1 MNWEQLDWP
10 ALDRLR
16 AGFLSG
22 SAAAGPYWTSLSD
35 LASYDL
41 TYAERIGWKWD
52 ALLREL
58 TLRQWRP
65 PAGTTLIDWGCGSG
79 IAARRVAAALGADHF
94 AALQVWD
101 HSPLARSFAANQARA
116 RFPALAVTEIVS
128 EPTPAS
134 VPASYTLVLSHVF
147 NELSAEQRTALLALV
162 AGAAAVL
169 WIEPGTHADSRALA
183 TVRDQVRTTHQ
194 IVAPCTHRENC
205 PLFLA
210 ANERDWC
217 HFFALAPAG
226 IQNDSNWVRFSHRA
240 GLDLRSQAYSYL
252 VLTAAPSSQRSN
264 QSPLIRDQSS
274 ARRDQVS
281 DSPAPSFPL
290 PSSQLPTGSSA
301 ARVLGRVEI
310 FKPYARFLACEATGL
325 HWLELTK
332 RTDPALIKR
341 LDKAP
346 PVPLYALTHD
356 GNRVSAMTP
365 LVEAAA
371 PPAGED

>member
-22 SAAAGPYWTSLSD
+22 SAAAGPYWTSLAD

-58 TLRQWRP
+58 TLRHWSP
-65 PAGTTLIDWGCGSG
+65 PANTTLIDWGCGSG
-79 IAARRVAAALGADHF
+79 VAGRRVVAAYGAKHF
-94 AALQVWD
+94 SELQVWD
-101 HSPLARSFAANQARA
+101 HSALARSFAAKQACE
-116 RFPALAVTEIVS
+116 RFPALAVTEIAI

-134 VPASYTLVLSHVF
+134 LPAAYTLVLSHVF

-162 AGAAAVL
+162 AGAAAVI
-169 WIEPGTHADSRALA
+169 WIEPGTHADSRTLA

-205 PLFLA
+205 PLFQA

-217 HFFALAPAG
+217 HFFASAPAG
-226 IQNDSNWVRFSHRA
+226 IQNDANWVRFSHRA
-240 GLDLRSQAYSYL
+240 GLDLRSQAYSCL
-252 VLTAAPSSQRSN
+252 VLAAAPTTQG
-264 QSPLIRDQSS
+264 L
-274 ARRDQVS
+274 
-281 DSPAPSFPL
+281 PL
-290 PSSQLPTGSSA
+290 PHRTSPPPPECHPLGDTPLGPNSTECHPIGDTTQV
-301 ARVLGRVEI
+301 ARGLGRVEI

-341 LDKAP
+341 MDKAP
-346 PVPLYALTHD
+346 PVPLYAIAHD
-356 GNRVSAMTP
+356 GHRVSAITP
-365 LVEAAA
+365 LVEPAA
-371 PPAGED
+371 PPASED

>member
-1 MNWEQLDWP
+1 MNWDQLDWT

-22 SAAAGPYWTSLSD
+22 TAATGPYWTSPAD
-35 LASYDL
+35 LACYDL

-58 TLRQWRP
+58 TLRDWCP
-65 PAGTTLIDWGCGSG
+65 PAGTTLLDWGCGSG
-79 IAARRVAAALGADHF
+79 VAGRRVAAAFGPTHF

-101 HSPLARSFAANQARA
+101 HSAHARAFAANQARA
-116 RFPALAVTEIVS
+116 HFPTLAVTEIANAPS
-128 EPTPAS
+128 PAAL
-134 VPASYTLVLSHVF
+134 PAAYTLVLSHVF
-147 NELSAEQRTALLALV
+147 NELAADQRAALLALV

-169 WIEPGTHADSRALA
+169 WIEPGTHADSRTLA
-183 TVRDQVRTTHQ
+183 TVRDQMRTTHQ

-217 HFFALAPAG
+217 HFFAHAPAG

-240 GLDLRSQAYSYL
+240 GLDLRSQAYSCL
-252 VLTAAPSSQRSN
+252 VLATTPSAPYVT
-264 QSPLIRDQSS
+264 PS
-274 ARRDQVS
+274 A
-281 DSPAPSFPL
+281 PL
-290 PSSQLPTGSSA
+290 PEGANTTA
-301 ARVLGRVEI
+301 IARVLGRIEV

-325 HWLELTK
+325 HWLELAK

-346 PVPLYALTHD
+346 PVPLYTLAHNGRRAT
-356 GNRVSAMTP
+356 AMTP
-365 LVEAAA
+365 LVEA
-371 PPAGED
+371 PPDPASFGG

>member
-1 MNWEQLDWP
+1 MNWEQLDLS

-22 SAAAGPYWTSLSD
+22 SAAAGPYWTSPAD

-79 IAARRVAAALGADHF
+79 VAGRRVAAAFGADHF
-94 AALQVWD
+94 SALQVWD
-101 HSPLARSFAANQARA
+101 HSAHARSFAASRC
-116 RFPALAVTEIVS
+116 RETFPSLPVVENATA
-128 EPTPAS
+128 PTSANLPA
-134 VPASYTLVLSHVF
+134 AYTLVLSHVF
-147 NELSAEQRTALLALV
+147 NELSAEQRDALLALV

-169 WIEPGTHADSRALA
+169 WIEPGTHADSRTLA
-183 TVRDQVRTTHQ
+183 TVRDQVRATHQ

-210 ANERDWC
+210 TNERDWC
-217 HFFALAPAG
+217 HFFASAPAG

-240 GLDLRSQAYSYL
+240 GLDLRSQAYSCL
-252 VLTAAPSSQRSN
+252 VLDRAPNTHQLAPSSPQLQVPSSEL
-264 QSPLIRDQSS
+264 QAPSSPL
-274 ARRDQVS
+274 
-281 DSPAPSFPL
+281 L
-290 PSSQLPTGSSA
+290 PP

-332 RTDPALIKR
+332 RLDPVLIKR
-341 LDKAP
+341 LDKSP
-346 PVPLYALTHD
+346 PVPLYALAHD
-356 GNRVSAMTP
+356 GQRVTAMTP
-365 LVEAAA
+365 LVEEIAK
-371 PPAGED
+371 PDSE

>member
-22 SAAAGPYWTSLSD
+22 SAAAGPYWTSLAD

-52 ALLREL
+52 VLLREL

-65 PAGTTLIDWGCGSG
+65 PGGTTLIDWGCGSG
-79 IAARRVAAALGADHF
+79 IAGRRVAAAFGTDHF
-94 AALQVWD
+94 AGLQVWD
-101 HSPLARSFAANQARA
+101 HSPLARTFAANQARA
-116 RFPALAVTEIVS
+116 RFPSLAVKEIAS

-134 VPASYTLVLSHVF
+134 LPSPYTLLLSHVF
-147 NELSAEQRTALLALV
+147 NELSTEQRAELLSLV
-162 AGAAAVL
+162 ADAAAVL

-183 TVRDQVRTTHQ
+183 SVRDQVRTTHQ

-217 HFFALAPAG
+217 HFFAPAPAG

-252 VLTAAPSSQRSN
+252 VLATAPSSQPAAPSSG
-264 QSPLIRDQSS
+264 LIAGAS
-274 ARRDQVS
+274 AS
-281 DSPAPSFPL
+281 
-290 PSSQLPTGSSA
+290 
-301 ARVLGRVEI
+301 RVLGRVEI
-310 FKPYARFLACEATGL
+310 FKPYARFLACEPTGL

-346 PVPLYALTHD
+346 PVPLYTLTHD
-356 GNRVSAMTP
+356 GHRVSAMTP
-365 LVEAAA
+365 MLEA
-371 PPAGED
+371 PASPATT

>member
-16 AGFLSG
+16 AGFISG
-22 SAAAGPYWTSLSD
+22 KAAAGPYWTSHSD

-41 TYAERIGWKWD
+41 TYAERIGWKWN

-58 TLRQWRP
+58 TLRHWSP
-65 PAGTTLIDWGCGSG
+65 PANTTLVDWGCGSG
-79 IAARRVAAALGADHF
+79 VAGRRVVAAFGAKHF
-94 AALQVWD
+94 SELQVWD
-101 HSPLARSFAANQARA
+101 HSALARSFAAKQACE
-116 RFPALAVTEIVS
+116 RFPSLAVTEIAS

-134 VPASYTLVLSHVF
+134 LPTAYTLVLSHVF

-169 WIEPGTHADSRALA
+169 WIEPGTHADSRTLA
-183 TVRDQVRTTHQ
+183 TLRDLVRTTHQ

-217 HFFALAPAG
+217 HFFASAPAG

-240 GLDLRSQAYSYL
+240 GLDLRSQAYSCL
-252 VLTAAPSSQRSN
+252 VLAAGPSSELIAPSSK
-264 QSPLIRDQSS
+264 LI
-274 ARRDQVS
+274 AH
-281 DSPAPSFPL
+281 
-290 PSSQLPTGSSA
+290 SSQLPAGSSA

-310 FKPYARFLACEATGL
+310 FKPYARFLACEANGL

-332 RTDPALIKR
+332 RTDTALIKR

-346 PVPLYALTHD
+346 PVPLFALTHD

>member
-1 MNWEQLDWP
+1 MNWDQLDWP
-10 ALDRLR
+10 ALYRLR

-22 SAAAGPYWTSLSD
+22 SAADGPYWTTLSD

-58 TLRQWRP
+58 TLRHWRP

-94 AALQVWD
+94 TALQVWD
-101 HSPLARSFAANQARA
+101 HSSLARSFAANQARA
-116 RFPALAVTEIVS
+116 HFPALEVTEIAS
-128 EPTPAS
+128 APTPAS
-134 VPASYTLVLSHVF
+134 LPAAYTLVLSHVF
-147 NELSAEQRTALLALV
+147 NELSVEQRTALLALV

-169 WIEPGTHADSRALA
+169 WIEPGTHADSRELA
-183 TVRDQVRTTHQ
+183 TVRDRVRTTHQ

-217 HFFALAPAG
+217 HFFASAPVG

-252 VLTAAPSSQRSN
+252 VLAAEPSARLIAPS
-264 QSPLIRDQSS
+264 
-274 ARRDQVS
+274 A
-281 DSPAPSFPL
+281 
-290 PSSQLPTGSSA
+290 QLPAGSSA

-310 FKPYARFLACEATGL
+310 FKPYARFLACESTGL

-341 LDKAP
+341 LDKTP
-346 PVPLYALTHD
+346 PVPLYALAHD
-356 GNRVSAMTP
+356 GHRANAMTP
-365 LVEAAA
+365 LVEA
-371 PPAGED
+371 PEPTSND